1 MIKDQRGDTLIEV
14 LVATVVLSVV
24 TVSAF
29 ILMNRGMATTMQAVE
44 NTQVRQVMDG
54 QLDMVRYIHNAALG
68 SESTSVPAQ
77 QAAEWANLLAKTNPT
92 TITAFNAC
100 PNNVDAKRFYI
111 TTAATEPKIR
121 VAQYTAT
128 TRPAGQAIAGD
139 GIWLEA
145 VRPNAGANYIDV
157 HVRAC
162 WNPIIGTTN
171 QTLSTVTRLYVN

>member
-1 MIKDQRGDTLIEV
+1 MMNRQRGDTLIEV

-44 NTQVRQVMDG
+44 NTQVRQEMDG

-68 SESTSVPAQ
+68 SEATTVSAQ
-77 QAAEWANLLAKTNPT
+77 QSAEWTNLLSKTNPT
-92 TITAFNAC
+92 TVTSYNAC
-100 PNNVDAKRFYI
+100 PTSVNTKRFYI

-121 VAQYTAT
+121 VVQYTAT
-128 TRPAGQAIAGD
+128 ASPSGQAIAGD

-145 VRPNAGANYIDV
+145 VRPNASANYIDV
-157 HVRAC
+157 HARAC
-162 WNPIIGTTN
+162 WNPIVGTSN